1 MAKPK
6 LAWWVIPGVITGSV
20 AALGAVGTLI
30 IGSAKWL
37 TLPEKVEAGEQKNVQ
52 QDTALNQLS
61 TIAEQNQKLLDKW
74 DGIYAQ
80 QQHANAPVPAV
91 RLPEPEPILREFE
104 EGVGYWCCNVAA
116 EWRQWCFD
124 YDQWYRC
131 D

>member
-80 QQHANAPVPAV
+80 QQQTHAPVPAV
-91 RLPEPEPILREFE
+91 RLPDPDP
-104 EGVGYWCCNVAA
+104 YWWQDEDGGWWWCDPRTDCEKVDN
-116 EWRQWCFD
+116 WRSEDSWGE
-124 YDQWYRC
+124 
-131 D
+131 